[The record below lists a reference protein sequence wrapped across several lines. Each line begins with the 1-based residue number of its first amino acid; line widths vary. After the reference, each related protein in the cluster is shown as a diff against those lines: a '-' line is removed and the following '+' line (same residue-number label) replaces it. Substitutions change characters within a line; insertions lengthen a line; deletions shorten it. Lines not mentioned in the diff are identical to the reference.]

1 MVRSLV
7 AGVTLLVLVS
17 MATLDLVC
25 GGQERGKDSR
35 LTHTHFAHNQHY
47 TPQTGG
53 VRRTTFQKTPRN
65 DIREKNHYSVQI
77 SGAEFSDVNHRDENK
92 LAVRIPDSVQV
103 GRSADEE
110 CNDIKCNHYNNDKTR
125 PSDVTLESPEDHE
138 EPYTLTYTEYPNTLT
153 HPEDPDTLTH
163 TENPDTFKHT
173 EDPDTF
179 KHTEEPDILTHIENP
194 DTHTHTEDSGT
205 LAHTEDSGTLTHTKG
220 PDALTHTE
228 DPDALSHTGD
238 PETLTHT
245 EGPVVFTHSGLI
257 RGLTVDKAHVFYG
270 IPYAAPPVGLKRWAA
285 PEPASQWTKP
295 YNATFPRPACMQAC
309 VGEFSEECPHKVILS
324 TLIE

>member
-1 MVRSLV
+1 MVRSPV

-65 DIREKNHYSVQI
+65 DILEKNHYSVQI
-77 SGAEFSDVNHRDENK
+77 SGAEFSDVNHREENK
-92 LAVRIPDSVQV
+92 LAVKIPDSVQV

-125 PSDVTLESPEDHE
+125 PSDVTLESLEDHE
-138 EPYTLTYTEYPNTLT
+138 EPYPLTYSEYPNTLT

-163 TENPDTFKHT
+163 TEDPDTFKHT
-173 EDPDTF
+173 EDPD
-179 KHTEEPDILTHIENP
+179 ILTHIENP
-194 DTHTHTEDSGT
+194 DILTHTEDPDV
-205 LAHTEDSGTLTHTKG
+205 LAHTEDSGTFTHTK
-220 PDALTHTE
+220 
-228 DPDALSHTGD
+228 DPDALSHTED

-245 EGPVVFTHSGLI
+245 EGPVVFTHSGPI

-285 PEPASQWTKP
+285 PEPVSQWTKP

-324 TLIE
+324 TLIR